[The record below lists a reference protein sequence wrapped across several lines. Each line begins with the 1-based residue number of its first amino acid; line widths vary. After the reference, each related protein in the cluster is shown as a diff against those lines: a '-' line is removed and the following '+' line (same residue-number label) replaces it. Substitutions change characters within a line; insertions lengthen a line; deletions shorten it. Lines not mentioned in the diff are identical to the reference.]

1 MIDVDEM
8 RAPVLALHRLP
19 GVDAPWTLYYDET
32 NNIRRLRVSDTGFNV
47 AEPACF
53 VLGGIVHVGE
63 PRELDISSLRAAVKA
78 QPSATELKLKHIGTG
93 DALDLLGSRHMGAF
107 LAWLRAENLLLHWSV
122 LDPVYWSI
130 VDIIDSILIE
140 AAPALLGHSNRLK
153 SDLTIVLRQDLAD
166 LAAVFHTFGYPNVSA
181 EKADGFIDALRTR
194 VERAPGLEPFARKM
208 LHDVLGLGQGL
219 GDLPFLTGET
229 SGVLIDSFADFYR
242 HRFYLLPEARHVLDT
257 ETEIIARLEAI
268 PLSRHGQP
276 FQNFRFVERS
286 HDEPAIQVADIIT
299 GLLGKVFTWLRD
311 TDPAEVSRVRA
322 TLTSP
327 SRENHGALMD
337 LMSRSIAACPAFS
350 HAVTSGLDQ
359 AKADLFLTP

>member
-8 RAPVLALHRLP
+8 RAPLLALHRLP
-19 GVDAPWTLYYDET
+19 GVDTRWTLYYDET

-53 VLGGIVHVGE
+53 VLGGIVHAEE
-63 PRELDISSLRAAVKA
+63 PRELAISSLRAAVKA

-93 DALDLLGSRHMGAF
+93 DALDLLASRHLGAF

-140 AAPALLGHSNRLK
+140 TAPALLGHAPRLK
-153 SDLTIVLRQDLAD
+153 SDLTVVLRQDLRD
-166 LAAVFHTFGYPNVSA
+166 LAALFHTFDYPDVSP
-181 EKADGFIDALRTR
+181 EKANDFIEALRTR
-194 VERAPGLEPFARKM
+194 VEHASGLEPFSKKM
-208 LHDVLGLGQGL
+208 LLDVLSWGRGIAE
-219 GDLPFLTGET
+219 LPFLTGET

-268 PLSRHGQP
+268 PLSRYGRP

-286 HDEPAIQVADIIT
+286 HDEPAIQVADIVT

-311 TDPAEVSRVRA
+311 TSPAEVSKVRA
-322 TLTSP
+322 SLTSP
-327 SRENHGALMD
+327 ARENHAALMD

-359 AKADLFLTP
+359 AKTDLFLTP